1 MHPGAQ
7 GAKPPPRIDAVPPG
21 DRAAR
26 ARRPVRRAL
35 SLAPRARRRWSDQVR
50 RLGRVRN
57 GADQPMGPLR
67 RTPRRVLRR
76 RWLPG
81 DPDRGAD
88 GAASGSA
95 QAEKLERHVA
105 GPRDGGRALYGVS
118 HLSRAIRDSRD
129 LPLVCGLGAHYY
141 GDMGGGGYV
150 NATEGGNDGT
160 INIPSFRPSVMF
172 PAPRTD
178 PVASRPLPDPRV

>member
-35 SLAPRARRRWSDQVR
+35 SLAARARLRWSDQVR
-50 RLGRVRN
+50 RFGRVRN
-57 GADQPMGPLR
+57 GADQPMGRLP

-95 QAEKLERHVA
+95 HEEKLECHVA
-105 GPRDGGRALYGVS
+105 GPRDAGRALYGVS
-118 HLSRAIRDSRD
+118 HLSRAIRNSRD
-129 LPLVCGLGAHYY
+129 LPLVRRQRRNYC
-141 GDMGGGGYV
+141 GDMGGCGMGTT
-150 NATEGGNDGT
+150 TEWWNDGMMERKT
-160 INIPSFRPSVMF
+160 HSNIP
-172 PAPRTD
+172 
-178 PVASRPLPDPRV
+178 